1 MMYWGQAVKMAGKLV
16 GEASRKEGLL
26 DRMRGI
32 YVQANTSPNTGAGGN
47 RPQIAIA
54 SKTIETM

>member
-1 MMYWGQAVKMAGKLV
+1 MYWGQAVKMAGKLI

-32 YVQANTSPNTGAGGN
+32 CVRANTSPTTGAGSN
-47 RPQIAIA
+47 HLHIAIA